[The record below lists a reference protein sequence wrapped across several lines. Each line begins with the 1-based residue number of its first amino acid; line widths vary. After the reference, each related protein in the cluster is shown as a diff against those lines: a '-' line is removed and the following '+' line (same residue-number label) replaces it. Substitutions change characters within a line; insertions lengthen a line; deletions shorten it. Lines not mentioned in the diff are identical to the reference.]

1 MMWTLLLASLEGSLV
16 VAAIWA
22 LSRALTL
29 APATRTLLW
38 WCAAAKFVLALVWTA
53 PIAIPILPALGESLS
68 PAAAVHGARPVDVS
82 SPSRSSQVIEPQ
94 VGTRSASRARAAGG
108 SSVAELL
115 RGLAEWS
122 SYAALAWTGG
132 LVLLAV
138 VGVRRCSDTSAIVR
152 TSTPAGAAVDARARE
167 LAARLALRRVPTV
180 RVSDRIE
187 TPLVTGL
194 FRPVVLLPGER
205 FSALSDRQREMALC
219 HELAHVKRADLWL
232 GCVPAL
238 AERLFFFHP
247 LAHFVAREYSVAR
260 EAACDAAV
268 VATLDAAPREYG
280 CLLLA
285 LGVSRPQ
292 AGTAAN
298 AAWSFVHLKRRIAM
312 LQELSSSAPRSRA
325 VAVAAVAVAVLALV
339 PLRLVARP
347 VPAAPAAGETAAV
360 LERATAHE
368 SIDVESAV
376 TSTPQEKRAGAA
388 PATNFVLLLGD
399 KQRTV
404 SGSDQDLERALRH
417 QRHGEPMLWV
427 RREGREYVIRD
438 EEVLRQARAAWQD
451 FNEKQLGQLVSE
463 QVSGQIEAMEKFG
476 HDSRLVSEAGQ
487 LGAQIGASA
496 VEMAMRVLENLNI
509 DEIGLDGLNE
519 LKELKQLKHLKGLK
533 DLEQLKHLDE
543 LKELD
548 GLHESMR
555 HLHEELRDVHEQV
568 RHEVD
573 HSMREGLERHREQLH
588 ELHQAKEHLRAI
600 ERPMRELA
608 EPFAEMGKHLGEMG
622 REIGEYA
629 QRAMEEMRVVIDR
642 AIAAGLAQPV
652 K

>member
-1 MMWTLLLASLEGSLV
+1 MMWTLARASLEGALV

-53 PIAIPILPALGESLS
+53 PIAVPILPALGESLS
-68 PAAAVHGARPVDVS
+68 PSAAVHGARAVDVS
-82 SPSRSSQVIEPQ
+82 SPSRAGQVVEPR
-94 VGTRSASRARAAGG
+94 VGSRPASGARAAGG
-108 SSVAELL
+108 GAALVEPL

-132 LVLLAV
+132 LLLLAV
-138 VGVRRCSDTSAIVR
+138 VGIRRWSETSALVR
-152 TSTPAGAAVDARARE
+152 TSTPAGADVDARARD
-167 LAARLALRRVPTV
+167 LAARLALRRVPAV

-205 FSALSDRQREMALC
+205 FTALSERQREMALC

-268 VATLDAAPREYG
+268 VETLDAAPREYG

-292 AGTAAN
+292 AGAAAN

-325 VAVAAVAVAVLALV
+325 VAVAAVAVAVLALA

-347 VPAAPAAGETAAV
+347 VPAAPAARRLAAV
-360 LERATAHE
+360 PERA
-368 SIDVESAV
+368 
-376 TSTPQEKRAGAA
+376 AA
-388 PATNFVLLLGD
+388 A
-399 KQRTV
+399 
-404 SGSDQDLERALRH
+404 
-417 QRHGEPMLWV
+417 
-427 RREGREYVIRD
+427 
-438 EEVLRQARAAWQD
+438 
-451 FNEKQLGQLVSE
+451 
-463 QVSGQIEAMEKFG
+463 
-476 HDSRLVSEAGQ
+476 
-487 LGAQIGASA
+487 
-496 VEMAMRVLENLNI
+496 
-509 DEIGLDGLNE
+509 
-519 LKELKQLKHLKGLK
+519 
-533 DLEQLKHLDE
+533 
-543 LKELD
+543 
-548 GLHESMR
+548 
-555 HLHEELRDVHEQV
+555 
-568 RHEVD
+568 
-573 HSMREGLERHREQLH
+573 
-588 ELHQAKEHLRAI
+588 
-600 ERPMRELA
+600 
-608 EPFAEMGKHLGEMG
+608 
-622 REIGEYA
+622 
-629 QRAMEEMRVVIDR
+629 
-642 AIAAGLAQPV
+642 
-652 K
+652 

>member
-1 MMWTLLLASLEGSLV
+1 MWTLARASLEGALV

-53 PIAIPILPALGESLS
+53 PIAIPILPTFGESLS
-68 PAAAVHGARPVDVS
+68 PSAAVHGPRAVDAS

-94 VGTRSASRARAAGG
+94 VGSRSASRARAAGG
-108 SSVAELL
+108 SSLVEPL

-132 LVLLAV
+132 LLLLAA
-138 VGVRRCSDTSAIVR
+138 VGVRRWSDTSALVR
-152 TSTPAGAAVDARARE
+152 TSMPAGADVDARARD
-167 LAARLALRRVPTV
+167 LAARLALRRVPAV

-205 FSALSDRQREMALC
+205 FNALSDRQREMALC
-219 HELAHVKRADLWL
+219 HELAHLKRADLWL

-268 VATLDAAPREYG
+268 VETLDAAPREYG

-292 AGTAAN
+292 AGAAAN

-347 VPAAPAAGETAAV
+347 VPAAPRRRG
-360 LERATAHE
+360 RG
-368 SIDVESAV
+368 
-376 TSTPQEKRAGAA
+376 RAGA
-388 PATNFVLLLGD
+388 
-399 KQRTV
+399 
-404 SGSDQDLERALRH
+404 
-417 QRHGEPMLWV
+417 RHG
-427 RREGREYVIRD
+427 
-438 EEVLRQARAAWQD
+438 A
-451 FNEKQLGQLVSE
+451 
-463 QVSGQIEAMEKFG
+463 
-476 HDSRLVSEAGQ
+476 
-487 LGAQIGASA
+487 
-496 VEMAMRVLENLNI
+496 
-509 DEIGLDGLNE
+509 
-519 LKELKQLKHLKGLK
+519 
-533 DLEQLKHLDE
+533 
-543 LKELD
+543 
-548 GLHESMR
+548 
-555 HLHEELRDVHEQV
+555 
-568 RHEVD
+568 
-573 HSMREGLERHREQLH
+573 
-588 ELHQAKEHLRAI
+588 
-600 ERPMRELA
+600 
-608 EPFAEMGKHLGEMG
+608 
-622 REIGEYA
+622 
-629 QRAMEEMRVVIDR
+629 
-642 AIAAGLAQPV
+642 
-652 K
+652 

>member
-1 MMWTLLLASLEGSLV
+1 MMWTLLRASLEGSLV

-68 PAAAVHGARPVDVS
+68 PSAAVHGARAVDVS
-82 SPSRSSQVIEPQ
+82 SLSSSSQVIAPP

-108 SSVAELL
+108 SSLAELL

-138 VGVRRCSDTSAIVR
+138 VGVRRWSDTCALVR
-152 TSTPAGAAVDARARE
+152 TSMPAGAAVDARARE
-167 LAARLALRRVPTV
+167 LAARLALRRVPAV
-180 RVSDRIE
+180 RVSDRIQ

-205 FSALSDRQREMALC
+205 FMALSDRQREMALC

-292 AGTAAN
+292 AGAAAN

-312 LQELSSSAPRSRA
+312 LQELSSNAPRSRA
-325 VAVAAVAVAVLALV
+325 VAVAAVAVAVLALA

-347 VPAAPAAGETAAV
+347 MPAAAAGEAAAV
-360 LERATAHE
+360 LERATTPE
-368 SIDVESAV
+368 PLDVESGVA
-376 TSTPQEKRAGAA
+376 SIPQDKPAGEA
-388 PATNFVLLLGD
+388 PVTNFVLMLGD

-404 SGSDQDLERALRH
+404 SGSDQDLERARRH
-417 QRHGEPMLWV
+417 QRNGEPMLWV
-427 RREGREYVIRD
+427 RRAGREYVIRD
-438 EEVLRQARAAWQD
+438 EDVLRQARAAWQN

-463 QVSGQIEAMEKFG
+463 QVSGQIEALQKFG

-496 VEMAMRVLENLNI
+496 VEMAARVLESLNF
-509 DEIGLDGLNE
+509 DEIDFDGLKE
-519 LKELKQLKHLKGLK
+519 LKELK
-533 DLEQLKHLDE
+533 
-543 LKELD
+543 
-548 GLHESMR
+548 ESGSSR
-555 HLHEELRDVHEQV
+555 N
-568 RHEVD
+568 
-573 HSMREGLERHREQLH
+573 
-588 ELHQAKEHLRAI
+588 
-600 ERPMRELA
+600 
-608 EPFAEMGKHLGEMG
+608 
-622 REIGEYA
+622 
-629 QRAMEEMRVVIDR
+629 
-642 AIAAGLAQPV
+642 
-652 K
+652 

>member
-1 MMWTLLLASLEGSLV
+1 MWTLARASLEGALV

-53 PIAIPILPALGESLS
+53 PIAIPILPAFGESLS
-68 PAAAVHGARPVDVS
+68 PSAAVHGARAVDAS
-82 SPSRSSQVIEPQ
+82 AASRSGQ
-94 VGTRSASRARAAGG
+94 GRRAAGRIAAG
-108 SSVAELL
+108 GTCARRGWDRRSSN
-115 RGLAEWS
+115 RC
-122 SYAALAWTGG
+122 AASLNGRRTRRSPGRAGCCS
-132 LVLLAV
+132 LAV
-138 VGVRRCSDTSAIVR
+138 VGVRRWSDTSALVR
-152 TSTPAGAAVDARARE
+152 TSTPAGADVDARARD
-167 LAARLALRRVPTV
+167 LAARLALRRVPAV

-205 FSALSDRQREMALC
+205 FTALSDRQREMALC
-219 HELAHVKRADLWL
+219 HELAHLKRADLWL

-268 VATLDAAPREYG
+268 VETLDAAPREYG

-292 AGTAAN
+292 AGAAAN

-347 VPAAPAAGETAAV
+347 APAAPAAGEAAAV
-360 LERATAHE
+360 LERATAPE
-368 SIDVESAV
+368 PIDVESAV
-376 TSTPQEKRAGAA
+376 ASIPQEKRAGAA
-388 PATNFVLLLGD
+388 PVTNFVLLLGD

-417 QRHGEPMLWV
+417 QRNGEPMLWV

-487 LGAQIGASA
+487 LGAEIGASA

-509 DEIGLDGLNE
+509 DEIDLDGLN
-519 LKELKQLKHLKGLK
+519 
-533 DLEQLKHLDE
+533 
-543 LKELD
+543 
-548 GLHESMR
+548 
-555 HLHEELRDVHEQV
+555 
-568 RHEVD
+568 
-573 HSMREGLERHREQLH
+573 
-588 ELHQAKEHLRAI
+588 
-600 ERPMRELA
+600 
-608 EPFAEMGKHLGEMG
+608 
-622 REIGEYA
+622 
-629 QRAMEEMRVVIDR
+629 
-642 AIAAGLAQPV
+642 
-652 K
+652 

>member
-1 MMWTLLLASLEGSLV
+1 MMWTLARASLEGTLV

-53 PIAIPILPALGESLS
+53 SIAIPILPALAESLS
-68 PAAAVHGARPVDVS
+68 PSAAVHGARAGDVGAATRPGQGVEPPVGS
-82 SPSRSSQVIEPQ
+82 
-94 VGTRSASRARAAGG
+94 RSASRARAAGRM
-108 SSVAELL
+108 SLVDPL

-122 SYAALAWTGG
+122 TYAAFAWTGG
-132 LVLLAV
+132 LLLVAV
-138 VGVRRCSDTSAIVR
+138 VGVRRWSETSALVR
-152 TSTPAGAAVDARARE
+152 ASTPAGADIDARARV
-167 LAARLALRRVPTV
+167 LAARLALRRVPAV

-205 FSALSDRQREMALC
+205 FRALSDRQREMALC
-219 HELAHVKRADLWL
+219 HELAHVKRADLWF

-247 LAHFVAREYSVAR
+247 VVHFVAREYSVAR

-268 VATLDAAPREYG
+268 VETLDAAPREYG

-292 AGTAAN
+292 AGAAAN

-325 VAVAAVAVAVLALV
+325 AAVAAVAIAVLALV

-347 VPAAPAAGETAAV
+347 VPVAPAAETAAAV
-360 LERATAHE
+360 LERATAPE
-368 SIDVESAV
+368 PIDVESAGA
-376 TSTPQEKRAGAA
+376 SIPQEKRAGAA
-388 PATNFVLLLGD
+388 PVTNFVLLLGD

-417 QRHGEPMLWV
+417 QRNGEPMLWV

-438 EEVLRQARAAWQD
+438 EDVLRQARAAWQN

-463 QVSGQIEAMEKFG
+463 QVSGQIEASQKFG
-476 HDSRLVSEAGQ
+476 HDSRLVSGAGQ
-487 LGAQIGASA
+487 LGAEIGASA
-496 VEMAMRVLENLNI
+496 VEMAMRVLENLNFDQI
-509 DEIGLDGLNE
+509 DLDGLND
-519 LKELKQLKHLKGLK
+519 LKDLKQLKQLRGLK
-533 DLEQLKHLDE
+533 DLEQLED
-543 LKELD
+543 LKELE
-548 GLHESMR
+548 GLQESMR
-555 HLHEELRDVHEQV
+555 HLHESLRDVHEQV

-573 HSMREGLERHREQLH
+573 HSLREGLDRHREQLH
-588 ELHQAKEHLRAI
+588 EAKEHLRAI

-622 REIGEYA
+622 REIGEHA
-629 QRAMEEMRVVIDR
+629 QRAMDEMRIVIDR
-642 AIAAGLAQPV
+642 AIAAGLAQSV